1 MKAEVQLA
9 MHLKKMLLK
18 INKKIPSD
26 LEFDDHFYH
35 HLNIDSLDLAEY
47 VANIEQEYRVR
58 ISDEE
63 WENLS
68 SINAVVA
75 FLQKHQKIAK

>member
-1 MKAEVQLA
+1 MKTETDIANQLKA
-9 MHLKKMLLK
+9 MLLRV
-18 INKKIPSD
+18 NKKIPRD
-26 LEFDDHFYH
+26 LQYDDHFYH
-35 HLNIDSLDLAEY
+35 QLNIDSLDLAEY

-63 WENLS
+63 WGNLS

-75 FLQKHQKIAK
+75 FLKNQINT